1 MTILDKSYHNDIL
14 TIKMGRG
21 SEDKML
27 RKKPS
32 VLHVVMFGIS
42 VGIAVVVIGYF
53 VISLQHKRSLEASR
67 KGLFPK
73 MPEIGDVRQYA
84 SDSEGDYYYAENRT
98 AQKTSP
104 ENKMI
109 WSRLVYSE
117 KGRNS
122 YIYVRKQNGLF
133 TEGLESLHQ
142 RTILYEFSCDK
153 DKAGYAVVEVFE
165 VGNDGKT
172 LDYGKTGK
180 DREWGR
186 SAPGSP
192 MEKLAGLVCPKT

>member
-1 MTILDKSYHNDIL
+1 
-14 TIKMGRG
+14 
-21 SEDKML
+21 ML

-32 VLHVVMFGIS
+32 VFHVVMFGIS

-84 SDSEGDYYYAENRT
+84 SDGEGDYYYAENRT
-98 AQKTSP
+98 AKKTSP

-109 WSRLVYSE
+109 WGRLVYSE

-122 YIYVRKQNGLF
+122 YIAIRKQSGLF
-133 TEGLESLHQ
+133 TEGLENLHQ
-142 RTILYEFSCDK
+142 RNILYEFRCEK
-153 DKAGYAVVEVFE
+153 DKTAYAVVEIFE
-165 VGNDGKT
+165 IGKNGKT
-172 LDYGKTGK
+172 LDYGNTGK
-180 DREWGR
+180 DREWGHA
-186 SAPGSP
+186 SPGSP
-192 MEKLAGLVCPKT
+192 LEKLAGLVCPQT